1 MGGISMSNIE
11 GSFWEELTTRLK
23 KYRDRYGYTQQDVAD
38 HLGVGKSTYTQY
50 EIGSRRIPVDMLV
63 RVAALYNVSMD
74 EMLGNSVQP
83 VASTNIIHGN
93 FTKEQLQKIQ
103 KYADL
108 VGDDQL

>member
-1 MGGISMSNIE
+1 MDYKE
-11 GSFWEELTTRLK
+11 KLFWENLVTMLRRL
-23 KYRDRYGYTQQDVAD
+23 RDKYGYTQQYVAD

-74 EMLGNSVQP
+74 EILGNSTRP
-83 VASTNIIHGN
+83 DTPHTNIIHGN
-93 FTKEQLQKIQ
+93 FTKEQIQKIQ

-108 VGDDQL
+108 VSNDEL

>member
-1 MGGISMSNIE
+1 MNIE
-11 GSFWEELTTRLK
+11 ESFWEELTARLK
-23 KYRDRYGYTQQDVAD
+23 KYRERYGYTQQDIAD
-38 HLGVGKSTYTQY
+38 HLEVGKTTYAQY
-50 EIGSRRIPVDMLV
+50 ELGNRRIPVDMLV

-93 FTKEQLQKIQ
+93 FTKEQIQKIQ

-108 VGDDQL
+108 VSNDEL

>member
-1 MGGISMSNIE
+1 MANIE
-11 GSFWEELTTRLK
+11 ESFWEELCARLR
-23 KYRDRYGYTQQDVAD
+23 KYRDRYGYTQQYVAD
-38 HLGVGKSTYTQY
+38 HLSVGKSTYTQY

-74 EMLGNSVQP
+74 ELLGNSVRP
-83 VASTNIIHGN
+83 EPSSNIIHGN

-108 VGDDQL
+108 VSDDEL